1 MIKFRD
7 FLFTKTDDLNWHVEQ
22 EHIISRS
29 KKPEKNGTAKLES
42 VGWYSSLGA
51 ACLDVAHL
59 LADTETEAAKDLEEY
74 ATRLKRIGA
83 EIVQAVN
90 AGEK

>member
-1 MIKFRD
+1 MKFRD

-22 EHIISRS
+22 EQIITRS
-29 KKPEKNGTAKLES
+29 KKPEKNGTAKLVH
-42 VGWYSSLGA
+42 VGWYPTLGA

-59 LADTETEAAKDLEEY
+59 ITDTETEAAKDLEEY

-83 EIVQAVN
+83 EIVRAVEK
-90 AGEK
+90 GEK